1 MTVNYRSQGE
11 GTLGLHFPLT
21 ALGAGAAKGEEA
33 YIERVK
39 DLCLEPQLFSL
50 LEGKVK
56 YLAATPRFK
65 DVIQTFAV
73 PAGETPAGFRIES
86 TLQED
91 GLLLI
96 DLVRDISYDKN
107 GVKRPTGILYSADS
121 ANPYEVAPIAPLLA
135 NLTCNPGIVYDL
147 FINNPKAN
155 VGNAFHTRD
164 EVMTELGRILGP
176 GCDISV
182 ELNNPF
188 APLDEILE
196 EAARFKEMLSE
207 YRVVIKVPHTGP
219 VNGKNVHTLIE
230 GNKKFPIAYDQAKTE
245 DYLYGHNLALALQEN
260 GYRVNYTLMFE
271 PWQTGM
277 ALQAKPYFINSFI
290 NKRMMTSTYVAGML
304 SAYDTTRDLQF
315 LKNLRSYFIDVD
327 FLPESAAGEDLA
339 KVEKLARETLTYR
352 DFSNCRGFDGL
363 DGVRH
368 NLRMLKDCSLD
379 DTRLIICSIAGSRQY
394 PELDKLLVEDEFR
407 DVLDKI
413 VITTEPIYL
422 AQYTASPQII
432 TYQRRF
438 MNAVNNTADKR

>member
-1 MTVNYRSQGE
+1 MGN
-11 GTLGLHFPLT
+11 
-21 ALGAGAAKGEEA
+21 
-33 YIERVK
+33 
-39 DLCLEPQLFSL
+39 
-50 LEGKVK
+50 K
-56 YLAATPRFK
+56 Y
-65 DVIQTFAV
+65 
-73 PAGETPAGFRIES
+73 
-86 TLQED
+86 
-91 GLLLI
+91 
-96 DLVRDISYDKN
+96 KN
-107 GVKRPTGILYSADS
+107 
-121 ANPYEVAPIAPLLA
+121 
-135 NLTCNPGIVYDL
+135 
-147 FINNPKAN
+147 
-155 VGNAFHTRD
+155 RD
-164 EVMTELGRILGP
+164 EVMQEIGRILGP

-352 DFSNCRGFDGL
+352 DFNNCRGFDGL

>member
-1 MTVNYRSQGE
+1 MSCIHYSIQALLNEDVHLVPGDEDYALRALDHPISFEEFHFLSRAVRSIGVTQN
-11 GTLGLHFPLT
+11 FKNIIDYFKVPPL
-21 ALGAGAAKGEEA
+21 
-33 YIERVK
+33 
-39 DLCLEPQLFSL
+39 
-50 LEGKVK
+50 
-56 YLAATPRFK
+56 
-65 DVIQTFAV
+65 
-73 PAGETPAGFRIES
+73 ETPAGFRVEYNMTS
-86 TLQED
+86 DRNLT
-91 GLLLI
+91 I
-96 DLVRDISYDKN
+96 DLKRDISYDKN
-107 GVKRPTGILYSADS
+107 GKKRPTKFIFSADT
-121 ANPYEVAPIAPLLA
+121 ANPYEVEPIKNLIG
-135 NLTCNPGIVYDL
+135 NLTCNPGIIYDL
-147 FINNPKAN
+147 FINDPKEN
-155 VGNAFHTRD
+155 VGNKFKNRD
-164 EVMTELGRILGP
+164 EVMQEIGRILGP

-188 APLDEILE
+188 ADLNEILD

-219 VNGKNVHTLIE
+219 VNAGNVHHLIE
-230 GNKKFPIAYDQAKTE
+230 GDKKFPIRYDQAKTA
-245 DYLYGHNLALALQEN
+245 DYLYGHNLALALQEH

-290 NKRMMTSTYVAGML
+290 NKRMLTSTYVRGMI
-304 SAYDTTRDLQF
+304 SAFDATRDLQF
-315 LKNLRSYFIDVD
+315 LRTLRSYFVDVD
-327 FLPESAAGEDLA
+327 FIPKQDNGMDLA
-339 KVEKLARETLTYR
+339 EVEKLARETLTYR
-352 DFSNCRGFDGL
+352 DFDNVRGFDGM

-368 NLRMLKDCSLD
+368 NLRMLKDCNLE

-394 PELDKLLVEDEFR
+394 PELDKLLAEEEFR

>member
-1 MTVNYRSQGE
+1 MNRIHFTLQALLNEETKLIPGDESYALRALNHEISFEEFRFLSQAIRHIGV
-11 GTLGLHFPLT
+11 TQNF
-21 ALGAGAAKGEEA
+21 K
-33 YIERVK
+33 
-39 DLCLEPQLFSL
+39 
-50 LEGKVK
+50 KVID
-56 YLAATPRFK
+56 Y
-65 DVIQTFAV
+65 FAV
-73 PAGETPAGFRIES
+73 PAGETPAGFQVVYSMGSNRE
-86 TLQED
+86 LM
-91 GLLLI
+91 I
-96 DLVRDISYDKN
+96 DLKRNINYDRN
-107 GVKRPTGILYSADS
+107 GKKRPTPFIFSADS
-121 ANPYEVAPIAPLLA
+121 ANPYEIEPIKNLIG
-135 NLTCNPGIVYDL
+135 NLTCNPGIIYDL
-147 FINNPKAN
+147 FINDPKEN
-155 VGNAFHTRD
+155 VGNKYKNRD
-164 EVMTELGRILGP
+164 EVMQEIGRILGP

-352 DFSNCRGFDGL
+352 DFNNCRGFDGL

-379 DTRLIICSIAGSRQY
+379 DTRLIICSIAGSRTGQ
-394 PELDKLLVEDEFR
+394 
-407 DVLDKI
+407 
-413 VITTEPIYL
+413 
-422 AQYTASPQII
+422 
-432 TYQRRF
+432 
-438 MNAVNNTADKR
+438 AVGGG

>member
-188 APLDEILE
+188 EEDFDKILE
-196 EAARFKEMLSE
+196 ECETFKSILSE
-207 YRVVIKVPHTGP
+207 YRSPTP
-219 VNGKNVHTLIE
+219 
-230 GNKKFPIAYDQAKTE
+230 
-245 DYLYGHNLALALQEN
+245 AL
-260 GYRVNYTLMFE
+260 
-271 PWQTGM
+271 
-277 ALQAKPYFINSFI
+277 
-290 NKRMMTSTYVAGML
+290 STPTMYMSCWRATRSSPPG
-304 SAYDTTRDLQF
+304 TTR
-315 LKNLRSYFIDVD
+315 R
-327 FLPESAAGEDLA
+327 PPRTPCAA
-339 KVEKLARETLTYR
+339 TIWH
-352 DFSNCRGFDGL
+352 S
-363 DGVRH
+363 
-368 NLRMLKDCSLD
+368 
-379 DTRLIICSIAGSRQY
+379 GSGST
-394 PELDKLLVEDEFR
+394 D
-407 DVLDKI
+407 
-413 VITTEPIYL
+413 
-422 AQYTASPQII
+422 TASII
-432 TYQRRF
+432 P
-438 MNAVNNTADKR
+438 